1 MIDSPLY
8 GLRILHYLNPVRYD
22 TTGRFQS
29 EFDSNYKVVEK
40 TISFLPMCHH
50 YIVMPEKHDVL
61 DNRKNVTLLHYPYH
75 RDALSNRS
83 HFYGSRFKRL
93 LDFKTQDIDFVFC
106 HQPEMLY
113 NIFVALNDKRYGQV
127 LNRFLFFHW
136 VDCPQSR
143 ASTAIPDSFMR
154 QLEGIDQ
161 ADNAFFH
168 TEIANDW
175 LKENFKKEK
184 STSINLDYVK
194 EKTLTFPL
202 ASEVLP
208 EPIPVDIPTDKKV
221 LVFNHR
227 WAKSTGFNRMMEY
240 MEGLED
246 EYKIWCTDYNAPKP
260 YVGESTKLN
269 SGQYRYLLENTE
281 ASICFVDNYATWNLA
296 IQDGMRLGKPV
307 LIYEQ
312 SNIKKIVGDN
322 YPYLFKTKEEFQE
335 KLRLISKE
343 NKDFSWKLPDFNS
356 IFKGNLVNRMEE
368 LITAERK
375 HTPKDG
381 YNWLY
386 CVMNG
391 YKTKAEIT
399 EQVQPNMG
407 LNGVWQ
413 YIRRWMIYKGVKDNI
428 ESPYPSYFIPEGFD
442 QELLDKV
449 KSEVDLQFK
458 PTQRKKAEIV
468 SKHDFF

>member
-1 MIDSPLY
+1 
-8 GLRILHYLNPVRYD
+8 
-22 TTGRFQS
+22 
-29 EFDSNYKVVEK
+29 
-40 TISFLPMCHH
+40 
-50 YIVMPEKHDVL
+50 
-61 DNRKNVTLLHYPYH
+61 
-75 RDALSNRS
+75 
-83 HFYGSRFKRL
+83 
-93 LDFKTQDIDFVFC
+93 
-106 HQPEMLY
+106 
-113 NIFVALNDKRYGQV
+113 
-127 LNRFLFFHW
+127 
-136 VDCPQSR
+136 
-143 ASTAIPDSFMR
+143 
-154 QLEGIDQ
+154 
-161 ADNAFFH
+161 
-168 TEIANDW
+168 
-175 LKENFKKEK
+175 
-184 STSINLDYVK
+184 
-194 EKTLTFPL
+194 
-202 ASEVLP
+202 
-208 EPIPVDIPTDKKV
+208 
-221 LVFNHR
+221 
-227 WAKSTGFNRMMEY
+227 
-240 MEGLED
+240 
-246 EYKIWCTDYNAPKP
+246 
-260 YVGESTKLN
+260 
-269 SGQYRYLLENTE
+269 
-281 ASICFVDNYATWNLA
+281 
-296 IQDGMRLGKPV
+296 MRLGKPV

-335 KLRLISKE
+335 KLKLISKE

-468 SKHDFF
+468 SNHDFF